1 MTEPMTAERLYSE
14 YRSKVSGYIF
24 SRVKNRADAED
35 LVSDVF
41 VKIVENFD
49 KYDSEKA
56 SYSTWVFTITR
67 NTVISYFRQARE
79 FDDITEMELADP
91 DSEESLNE
99 VVLKEDIR
107 TLAGALQR
115 MSDRDRDIIIARY
128 YYDRSF
134 REIGDMLGITEANAR
149 VAHGRAIQ
157 KLRTEFGGA
166 AV

>member
-79 FDDITEMELADP
+79 FDDITEM
-91 DSEESLNE
+91 SLR
-99 VVLKEDIR
+99 IPI
-107 TLAGALQR
+107 QR
-115 MSDRDRDIIIARY
+115 R
-128 YYDRSF
+128 
-134 REIGDMLGITEANAR
+134 
-149 VAHGRAIQ
+149 H
-157 KLRTEFGGA
+157 
-166 AV
+166 